1 MNYTHTDYYS
11 RKDFLKDDMALDKI
25 DTMIDIM
32 LDAQQKYCANR
43 QCCNECEYFNETCDC
58 QVVLFAEAL
67 YRAGYGFLGE

>member
-11 RKDFLKDDMALDKI
+11 RKDLLKDDMALDKI
-25 DTMIDIM
+25 DAMIDIM
-32 LDAQQKYCANR
+32 LDAKARYCGSPKLS
-43 QCCNECEYFNETCDC
+43 CDDCEYTNETDC